1 MYSNSKDQKALEE
14 SYLSI
19 HQESSISDYVSIE
32 MGEGGLE
39 PREGADDIARASVI
53 EVDGVKYIV
62 SANVK
67 VHTEHDYDAGDR
79 EVGMGAS
86 FNLKNDSQIEFETLM
101 IQTMEMVPV
110 KDSLGRDTEEYKTV
124 YDLYDNQVSVDE
136 LQNPNV
142 VEAAKD
148 EVEKRIQQDL
158 YNNPEKYD
166 TDEDAGDYNPDD
178 DRDWEEDE

>member
-1 MYSNSKDQKALEE
+1 MKDNDSKLLAEAYSKV
-14 SYLSI
+14 YLK
-19 HQESSISDYVSIE
+19 EGSISDYVSIE

-39 PREGADDIARASVI
+39 PREGTDDIARASVI

-67 VHTEHDYDAGDR
+67 VNTEYDYDAGDR
-79 EVGMGAS
+79 EVGVGAS
-86 FNLKNDSQIEFETLM
+86 FNLKNDVQVEFETLK
-101 IQTMEMVPV
+101 IETMERVMTEY
-110 KDSLGRDTEEYKTV
+110 GEEYKTV
-124 YDLYDNQVSVDE
+124 YDLSDGQVSLDE
-136 LQNPNV
+136 LQNSKV

-166 TDEDAGDYNPDD
+166 TDEDAGDYNPED
-178 DRDWEEDE
+178 DRDWEQD